1 MKTVYSKL
9 IPTEEYG
16 EFLLSFTCQKCS
28 ENNAV
33 VLKITNEEG
42 FEYLQQRCEKCG
54 ELHRVY
60 AINGSHKGTIFPAFV
75 HYDLEEFE
83 KVLTKR
89 KVKSI
94 CGYTTDLTLNEW
106 FNGSIGELGQS
117 EKILKDLK
125 ARAYEHPV
133 RFSVDENGM
142 FCQQFYKGFKGI
154 TAVAFKDI
162 TNVYS
167 TLNYFFIV
175 TYTKFTRNIA
185 VIEME

>member
-106 FNGSIGELGQS
+106 FNGSY
-117 EKILKDLK
+117 
-125 ARAYEHPV
+125 R
-133 RFSVDENGM
+133 
-142 FCQQFYKGFKGI
+142 
-154 TAVAFKDI
+154 
-162 TNVYS
+162 
-167 TLNYFFIV
+167 
-175 TYTKFTRNIA
+175 
-185 VIEME
+185 

>member
-60 AINGSHKGTIFPAFV
+60 V
-75 HYDLEEFE
+75 CYQR
-83 KVLTKR
+83 LTQR
-89 KVKSI
+89 
-94 CGYTTDLTLNEW
+94 
-106 FNGSIGELGQS
+106 
-117 EKILKDLK
+117 
-125 ARAYEHPV
+125 
-133 RFSVDENGM
+133 
-142 FCQQFYKGFKGI
+142 
-154 TAVAFKDI
+154 
-162 TNVYS
+162 
-167 TLNYFFIV
+167 NYISCL
-175 TYTKFTRNIA
+175 RSL
-185 VIEME
+185 

>member
-9 IPTEEYG
+9 ILTEEYG

-60 AINGSHKGTIFPAFV
+60 AINGSQGTIFPAFV

-106 FNGSIGELGQS
+106 FNGAIDELGQS

-133 RFSVDENGM
+133 RFSVDKNGM
-142 FCQQFYKGFKGI
+142 SCQQFYKGFKGI
-154 TAVAFKDI
+154 SAVAFKDI

-175 TYTKFTRNIA
+175 TYTNFIRNIA